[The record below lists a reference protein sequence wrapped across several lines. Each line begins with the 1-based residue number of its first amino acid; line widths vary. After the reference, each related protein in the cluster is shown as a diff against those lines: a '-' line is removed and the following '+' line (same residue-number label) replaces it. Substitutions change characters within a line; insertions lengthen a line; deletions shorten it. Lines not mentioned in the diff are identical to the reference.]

1 METVCGLYHHLKIKI
16 VGYYD
21 ILNLPPGWC
30 ASPSF
35 GQSNLSFRQPP
46 WLSSLSS
53 HPDGVS
59 LFKLWWN
66 IQSFCHIQRFRW
78 VQKRF
83 FCCIFWPWNYQG
95 EWFWT
100 GGLRGSRSLDHGQ
113 TKNMNLGRVGI
124 AYLPTPPV
132 IPWWSMHNCIT
143 DSATTSCP
151 RNTHISMMAMMQSFC
166 PQVGTG
172 DHAPAC
178 DWEVPSLCCFFSS
191 WRLRAGGAKKRLWA
205 WVVCVYMY
213 L

>member
-1 METVCGLYHHLKIKI
+1 MIFWIFLQDDVQVPLLVSGISAFVNLHDFQVFQVIPMVWAFSNSGET
-16 VGYYD
+16 
-21 ILNLPPGWC
+21 
-30 ASPSF
+30 
-35 GQSNLSFRQPP
+35 SNHFVTSKDLGGSKNVFY
-46 WLSSLSS
+46 
-53 HPDGVS
+53 
-59 LFKLWWN
+59 
-66 IQSFCHIQRFRW
+66 
-78 VQKRF
+78 
-83 FCCIFWPWNYQG
+83 CCIFWPWNYQG

-124 AYLPTPPV
+124 AYLPTPPI